1 MTASARAVTR
11 CTTPTKSA
19 SGNLVHTFAASPRH
33 NSTSNLQRRKD
44 YPGAGN
50 DGGLADEKVEGYDGD
65 FPDHM
70 EKASDIDLF
79 ANQGTF
85 CYNIEDADD
94 HNNYGPA
101 GYLTLQQDEP
111 YYDLHQEDDWINRCN
126 NSH

>member
-1 MTASARAVTR
+1 MILVLETMMVCTVSTPLSTITR
-11 CTTPTKSA
+11 QMRRQKVCTR
-19 SGNLVHTFAASPRH
+19 L
-33 NSTSNLQRRKD
+33 
-44 YPGAGN
+44 GN
-50 DGGLADEKVEGYDGD
+50 DVNEIIANTSHVAYDGD

-70 EKASDIDLF
+70 EKASDMDIF

-94 HNNYGPA
+94 NDNYGTA

-111 YYDLHQEDDWINRCN
+111 YYNPDQEDAWINQCN

>member
-1 MTASARAVTR
+1 MRRQKVCTR
-11 CTTPTKSA
+11 
-19 SGNLVHTFAASPRH
+19 L
-33 NSTSNLQRRKD
+33 
-44 YPGAGN
+44 GN
-50 DGGLADEKVEGYDGD
+50 DVNEIIANTSHVAYDGD

-70 EKASDIDLF
+70 EKASDMDIF

-94 HNNYGPA
+94 NDNYGTA

-111 YYDLHQEDDWINRCN
+111 YYNPDQEDAWINQCN